1 MVEAKLE
8 HTLTVDQIE
17 GYAMGRLT
25 SDSALLAVLV
35 PEVRR
40 TEGARVVDAYRAA
53 HPAGSRSR

>member
-1 MVEAKLE
+1 MRPNSD
-8 HTLTVDQIE
+8 TLTVDQIE

-25 SDSALLAVLV
+25 SDSALLVVLL

-40 TEGARVVDAYRAA
+40 TEGARVVAAYRAA